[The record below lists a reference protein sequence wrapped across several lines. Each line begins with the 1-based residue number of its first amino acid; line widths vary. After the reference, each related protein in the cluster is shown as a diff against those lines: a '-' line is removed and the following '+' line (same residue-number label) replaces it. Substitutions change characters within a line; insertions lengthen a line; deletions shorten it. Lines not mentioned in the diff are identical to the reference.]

1 MNLGLWDRVRDW
13 VLLAALVA
21 FSSIIITSRNEPV
34 VRGLRSIALQAAG
47 SIEGKLAW
55 VGNYVSAL
63 DENDRLRSENI
74 LLSSQ
79 VARSREAVIENNR
92 LKFLLTLRDSLKTR
106 TVAARIISKEIDRQ
120 QNLLTL
126 DVGSNDSVE
135 IGMAVIDQ
143 NGVIGRTVLVS
154 PSYTRVMPYLN
165 TEFRLSAK
173 VQPNQ
178 AAGIIRWN
186 GRDREFLS
194 LDQVI
199 KTEAVEPG
207 QEVVTSGYSGIFPS
221 GYPIGVV
228 TSVQLRTGRNDL
240 QILVRP
246 YARYATAE
254 HAFVILAKPDAER
267 IELESFIIE

>member
-1 MNLGLWDRVRDW
+1 
-13 VLLAALVA
+13 
-21 FSSIIITSRNEPV
+21 
-34 VRGLRSIALQAAG
+34 
-47 SIEGKLAW
+47 
-55 VGNYVSAL
+55 
-63 DENDRLRSENI
+63 LRSENI

-79 VARSREAVIENNR
+79 VARSREAVIENAR
-92 LKFLLTLRDSLKTR
+92 LKSLLALQDSLRVR
-106 TVAARIISKEIDRQ
+106 TKAARIISKEIDRQ

-126 DVGSNDSVE
+126 DVGSDDGVE

-143 NGVIGRTVLVS
+143 NGVLGRTVLVS
-154 PSYTRVMPYLN
+154 NTYSRVMPYLN

-178 AAGIIRWN
+178 AAGIIRWD
-186 GRDREFLS
+186 GRNAEFLN

-199 KTEAVEPG
+199 KTEPVKPG

-228 TSVQLRTGRNDL
+228 TSVEVRTGRNDL
-240 QILVRP
+240 NIQVRP

-254 HAFVILAKPDAER
+254 HAFVILAKPDPER
-267 IELESFIIE
+267 IELESISIE

>member
-13 VLLAALVA
+13 VLLAAFIAISGIVL
-21 FSSIIITSRNEPV
+21 TSQNEPV

-47 SIEGKLAW
+47 GIEEKFAW
-55 VGNYVSAL
+55 IGNYLSAL
-63 DENDRLRSENI
+63 DENDRLRAENV

-79 VARSREAVIENNR
+79 VARSREAIIENER
-92 LKFLLTLRDSLKTR
+92 LKSLLVLADTTQIRTL
-106 TVAARIISKEIDRQ
+106 AARIVSKEIDRQ

-126 DVGSNDSVE
+126 DVGSNDGVE

-143 NGVIGRTVLVS
+143 NGVLGRTVLVS

-173 VQPNQ
+173 IQPNQ
-178 AAGIIRWN
+178 AAGIIRWD
-186 GRDREFLS
+186 GRDPDFLN

-199 KTEAVEPG
+199 KTEPVEPG

-228 TSVQLRTGRNDL
+228 TSVEIRTGRNDL
-240 QILVRP
+240 NILVRP
-246 YARYATAE
+246 YSRYTIAE
-254 HAFVILAKPDAER
+254 HAFVILYKPDPER
-267 IELESFIIE
+267 IELESIAIE